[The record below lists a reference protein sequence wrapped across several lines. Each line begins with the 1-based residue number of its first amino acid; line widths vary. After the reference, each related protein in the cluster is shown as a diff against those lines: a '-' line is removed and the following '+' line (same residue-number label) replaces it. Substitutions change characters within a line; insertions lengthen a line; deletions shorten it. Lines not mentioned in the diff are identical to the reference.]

1 MVTCR
6 WTDASGRE
14 LIWAAPWA
22 RWCGAAVDA
31 LLEARLR
38 FRDDCGL
45 SAVSAPPMALH
56 VWCNEA
62 WRDTGFRSPAGRE
75 IHGADLREA
84 MRRTNLAAGVG

>member
-6 WTDASGRE
+6 WTDPTGRE
-14 LIWAAPWA
+14 LVWESPWA

-38 FRDDCGL
+38 FSDDSGWIRQP
-45 SAVSAPPMALH
+45 VPPFALY
-56 VWCNEA
+56 VWCDQN
-62 WRDTGFRSPAGRE
+62 WRDTGFRTPTQRE

-84 MRRTNLAAGVG
+84 MERTTLSLRPA